1 MLNYAQMVRLV
12 NKMKE
17 TKQNPD
23 GSFSTF
29 TSIEKIR
36 TELWHNWLF
45 NTLQIEQS
53 IKSMERQGLLEKED
67 V

>member
-12 NKMKE
+12 NKAKK
-17 TKQNPD
+17 TRQNPD
-23 GSFSTF
+23 GSFTTF

-45 NTLQIEQS
+45 NALQIEQS
-53 IKSMERQGLLEKED
+53 IESMKRQGLLTGED
-67 V
+67 N

>member
-1 MLNYAQMVRLV
+1 MLNYVQMVRLA

-17 TKQNPD
+17 TRQNPD

-29 TSIEKIR
+29 TSVERLR

-45 NTLQIEQS
+45 NHLQIEQS
-53 IKSMERQGLLEKED
+53 IEAMKRQGLLDKEEM
-67 V
+67 

>member
-1 MLNYAQMVRLV
+1 
-12 NKMKE
+12 MKE
-17 TKQNPD
+17 TRRNPD